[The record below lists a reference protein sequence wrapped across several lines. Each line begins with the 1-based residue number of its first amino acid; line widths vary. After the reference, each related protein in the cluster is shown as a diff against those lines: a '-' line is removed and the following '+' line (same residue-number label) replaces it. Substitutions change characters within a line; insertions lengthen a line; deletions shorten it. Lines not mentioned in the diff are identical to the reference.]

1 MTLNIAIIGSTKGT
15 SSQQI
20 IDAVKGDE
28 IDAKISFII
37 SDKQDSGIL
46 ERAKKYDINGVFL
59 PVNGLSRSEYDNKL
73 NEQLK
78 NESIDI
84 IILIGYMR
92 ILSDEFVKK
101 WNKKL
106 INIHPSLLPKFAGGI
121 NNNVHKSV
129 LDANEKTTG
138 CSVHYVSEVIDGG
151 EIILQKSCDVLD
163 TDNVETLKKKVQEL
177 ESQALLEVVKNW
189 KRK

>member
-1 MTLNIAIIGSTKGT
+1 
-15 SSQQI
+15 
-20 IDAVKGDE
+20 
-28 IDAKISFII
+28 
-37 SDKQDSGIL
+37 
-46 ERAKKYDINGVFL
+46 
-59 PVNGLSRSEYDNKL
+59 
-73 NEQLK
+73 
-78 NESIDI
+78 
-84 IILIGYMR
+84 MR

>member
-73 NEQLK
+73 NEQ
-78 NESIDI
+78 
-84 IILIGYMR
+84 
-92 ILSDEFVKK
+92 
-101 WNKKL
+101 
-106 INIHPSLLPKFAGGI
+106 
-121 NNNVHKSV
+121 
-129 LDANEKTTG
+129 
-138 CSVHYVSEVIDGG
+138 
-151 EIILQKSCDVLD
+151 
-163 TDNVETLKKKVQEL
+163 
-177 ESQALLEVVKNW
+177 
-189 KRK
+189 

>member
-1 MTLNIAIIGSTKGT
+1 MTLNIAIIGSAKGT

>member
-46 ERAKKYDINGVFL
+46 ERAEKYDINGVFL

-78 NESIDI
+78 NADIDI

-138 CSVHYVSEVIDGG
+138 CSVHYVSEVVDGG
-151 EIILQKSCDVLD
+151 EIILQKSCDVLS

-177 ESQALLEVVKNW
+177 ESQTLLEVVKNW

>member
-78 NESIDI
+78 NEGIDI

-138 CSVHYVSEVIDGG
+138 CSVHYVNEVIDGG
-151 EIILQKSCDVLD
+151 EIILQKSCDVLG